1 MPSQAPEKLSG
12 NGVLAAEDLFYMIGG
27 KEKIKILDAT
37 YSLPN
42 AGMSPFD
49 AFLTR
54 HIEGAQF
61 FDIDVVADQ
70 EAPLPHTMPSAE
82 YFANC
87 VSSLGISSD
96 DHVVIYDQSGA
107 YMASSR
113 AWWMF
118 RAFGHE
124 KVYVLEGGLKAWID
138 GGFRVVS
145 GPEDAPA
152 LGIFTATLRADL
164 IVSKD
169 DLLGNIETNAVTVLD
184 ARPPSRFA
192 GTTPEP
198 WAGKRAGHIPK
209 SLNLFHGDL
218 IDSGSKLL
226 KDEKELERLFT
237 ALDIDTNVKLAATCG
252 SGVTACTVALA
263 LYKARNQDCAI
274 YDGSWSEW
282 GDDSAGTPVE
292 VSA

>member
-1 MPSQAPEKLSG
+1 MSSSQNQKLSD
-12 NGVLAAEDLFYMIGG
+12 NGLVAAEDLYYMLGG
-27 KEKIKILDAT
+27 SRKIKILDAT

-42 AGMSPFD
+42 AGVSPFEG
-49 AFLTR
+49 FLTR

-70 EAPLPHTMPSAE
+70 EAPLPHTMPSAAF
-82 YFANC
+82 FADC
-87 VSSLGISSD
+87 VSAMGISGD
-96 DHVVIYDQSGA
+96 DHVVVYDQSGA

-124 KVYVLEGGLKAWID
+124 NVYVLEGGLGSWLER
-138 GGFRVVS
+138 GFRVVS
-145 GPEDAPA
+145 GPAEPPAP
-152 LGIFTATLRADL
+152 GIFTASLRPDL
-164 IVSKD
+164 IVGKD
-169 DLLGNIETNAVTVLD
+169 DLLANLDSGKICVID
-184 ARPPSRFA
+184 ARPPARFA
-192 GTTPEP
+192 GNTPEP
-198 WAGKRAGHIPK
+198 WAGKRAGHIPR
-209 SLNLFHGDL
+209 SINLFHGDL
-218 IDSGSKLL
+218 IAPSTRHL
-226 KDEKELERLFT
+226 KNETELERIFT
-237 ALDIDTNVKLAATCG
+237 ALDLDATGSLAASCG

-282 GDDSAGTPVE
+282 GDKSAGTPVE